1 MLNYLKLIKILISL
15 QIIFISSMIPVFF
28 NATFTN
34 KLKLEI
40 DTPITWQ
47 IPVLILITLIFES
60 KIVYKAFTIYLLLGL
75 FFLPIFNQGGSL
87 GYLLTP
93 NFGYLIG
100 IYPLINIINK
110 LNNKT
115 KIYFFDFFKNS
126 ILAILAMHITGILYT
141 FLLML
146 VYNKLS
152 TFSYNLSIYSLGKI
166 GYHCL
171 MLIPLYLLIKPINY
185 IRYNQ

>member
-15 QIIFISSMIPVFF
+15 QTIFISSMIPVFF

-34 KLKLEI
+34 KLKLDI

-47 IPVLILITLIFES
+47 IPILILITLIFES

-75 FFLPIFNQGGSL
+75 FFLPIFSQGGSL

-126 ILAILAMHITGILYT
+126 ILAILAMHITGII
-141 FLLML
+141 
-146 VYNKLS
+146 
-152 TFSYNLSIYSLGKI
+152 YNLIQIIYYKNLDIFIYNFGKYSLGKI
-166 GYHCL
+166 GYHFL
-171 MLIPLYLLIKPINY
+171 VLIPLSIVVKYIKY
-185 IRYNQ
+185 IKK